1 MKDSN
6 KIEKGFLFSSKVP
19 QLIIIGV
26 ILIIIIT
33 LFASGCSLDSSTDN
47 SNIQDENNKQNSDQT
62 IEDTSIAAESTSNTE
77 SSTTEV
83 SGTSQET
90 SVTSQE
96 TENNNSSNEEVTI
109 NVYYAEQNGEYLV
122 GEARIISD
130 SSSKYVDAIS
140 EMMKEPIDSSLFKL
154 IPESTK
160 INSVTVKDG
169 MAKVDL
175 SKNFVDDKYPGETVD
190 ILVIYSIVNTLT
202 EFPDVNSVEFY
213 IDGTKLD
220 LLGQLDIQDP
230 LFRKSDLIKKD

>member
-33 LFASGCSLDSSTDN
+33 LFTSGCSVGSSTDN
-47 SNIQDENNKQNSDQT
+47 SNIQDENTKQNSDQT
-62 IEDTSIAAESTSNTE
+62 IEDTSIAAESTGNTE
-77 SSTTEV
+77 SSSNEE
-83 SGTSQET
+83 SSTSQET
-90 SVTSQE
+90 SATSEE

-109 NVYYAEQNGEYLV
+109 NVYYADQNGEYLI
-122 GEARIISD
+122 GETRILSGG
-130 SSSKYVDAIS
+130 SKYVDAIS
-140 EMMKEPIDSSLFKL
+140 EMMKEPIDSSLVKL

-160 INSVTVKDG
+160 INSVTVKEG

-175 SKNFVDDKYPGETVD
+175 SKNFVDDRFVSESMD
-190 ILVIYSIVNTLT
+190 ILLIYSIVNTLT

-213 IDGTKLD
+213 IDGARLGV
-220 LLGQLDIQDP
+220 LGQLDLQDP
-230 LFRKSDLIKKD
+230 SFRRIDLIKKD

>member
-33 LFASGCSLDSSTDN
+33 LVASGCSADSSTAS
-47 SNIQDENNKQNSDQT
+47 SNIQDEN
-62 IEDTSIAAESTSNTE
+62 TSIAAESTSNTE
-77 SSTTEV
+77 SSSAEV
-83 SGTSQET
+83 SSTSRET
-90 SVTSQE
+90 SVTSEE
-96 TENNNSSNEEVTI
+96 TGNNNSSNEEVTI
-109 NVYYAEQNGEYLV
+109 NVYYSDQSGEYLI
-122 GEARIISD
+122 GEAKILSG
-130 SSSKYVDAIS
+130 SSKYVDAIS
-140 EMMKEPIDSSLFKL
+140 EMMKEPIDGSLVKL

-169 MAKVDL
+169 MANVDL
-175 SKNFVDDKYPGETVD
+175 SKNFVDDKWPGETVD

-213 IDGTKLD
+213 IDGERLDVLGGLD
-220 LLGQLDIQDP
+220 LQGP
-230 LFRKSDLIKKD
+230 LFRRSDLIKKD

>member
-1 MKDSN
+1 MNDSN
-6 KIEKGFLFSSKVP
+6 KIDKGFLFSSKVP

-33 LFASGCSLDSSTDN
+33 LFASGCSLDSSTDT
-47 SNIQDENNKQNSDQT
+47 SNIQDEN
-62 IEDTSIAAESTSNTE
+62 TSIAAESTSNTE
-77 SSTTEV
+77 SSITED
-83 SGTSQET
+83 SITEDSSTSQET

-109 NVYYAEQNGEYLV
+109 NVYYADQTGEFLI
-122 GEARIISD
+122 GEARILSGG
-130 SSSKYVDAIS
+130 SKYVDAIS
-140 EMMKEPIDSSLFKL
+140 EMMKEPIDSSLVKL

-175 SKNFVDDKYPGETVD
+175 SKNFVDDRFVGDTAD
-190 ILVIYSIVNTLT
+190 ILLIYSIVSTLT

-213 IDGTKLD
+213 IDGARLD
-220 LLGQLDIQDP
+220 VLGQLDLKEP
-230 LFRKSDLIKKD
+230 YFRKSDLIKKD

>member
-33 LFASGCSLDSSTDN
+33 LFASGCSVDSSTAS
-47 SNIQDENNKQNSDQT
+47 SNIGQT

-77 SSTTEV
+77 SSSNEV
-83 SGTSQET
+83 SSAEDNSTSRET

-96 TENNNSSNEEVTI
+96 TENNNSSSQEVTI
-109 NVYYAEQNGEYLV
+109 NVYYSDQTGEYLI
-122 GEARIISD
+122 GEARILSGG
-130 SSSKYVDAIS
+130 SKYVDAIS
-140 EMMKEPIDSSLFKL
+140 EMMIDPIDSSLVKR

-169 MAKVDL
+169 MANVDL
-175 SKNFVDDKYPGETVD
+175 SKNFIDDRTVSDTVD
-190 ILVIYSIVNTLT
+190 ILLIYSIVSTLT

-213 IDGTKLD
+213 IDGTRLD
-220 LLGQLDIQDP
+220 VLGQLDLQEP
-230 LFRKSDLIKKD
+230 YFRKSDLIKKD

>member
-33 LFASGCSLDSSTDN
+33 LFASGCSLDSSTDT
-47 SNIQDENNKQNSDQT
+47 SNIGNT
-62 IEDTSIAAESTSNTE
+62 VEDTSIAVESTSNTE
-77 SSTTEV
+77 SSITEV
-83 SGTSQET
+83 SSTSQET

-109 NVYYAEQNGEYLV
+109 NVYYSDQTGEYLI
-122 GEARIISD
+122 GEARILSGG
-130 SSSKYVDAIS
+130 SKYVDAIS
-140 EMMKEPIDSSLFKL
+140 EMMKEPIDSSLVKL

-169 MAKVDL
+169 MANVDL
-175 SKNFVDDKYPGETVD
+175 SKNFVDDKWPGETVD

-213 IDGTKLD
+213 IDGVRLEIF
-220 LLGQLDIQDP
+220 GQLDVKGP
-230 LFRKSDLIKKD
+230 LFRRIDLIKKD